1 MATQQYDYL
10 VFIGRFEPFHNGH
23 AAVAR
28 HALGKAAK
36 VIFLVGSA
44 DTPRTVKNPF
54 TVAERAVMIQAAL
67 ADSAE
72 RLIVR
77 PLRDHLYNES
87 QWIANVQRSVAE
99 AVRADGGNAQAR
111 IGLIGMDKDASSY
124 YLREFPQ
131 WPLVDVNH
139 TATLSATELRKFLFE
154 ANQIDSH
161 GGLMLIRANVP
172 APVFDMLEAFRKSSP
187 AFKQLVAEYQ
197 FIEQYRAAWAD
208 APYAPTFVTTDAVVV
223 HSGHVLLVR
232 RRAEP
237 GRGLWALPGGFVGQ
251 HETLLDACLRELR
264 EEIPRLW
271 YVIRDEGGRELR
283 HGPVPDEFAGIG
295 GALDQVSQARLGYLF
310 GDDRIAGARL
320 KRVDAGFGPV
330 RILTTE
336 KGRVMSASRLLW
348 MTLSLFATLI
358 LPLLAVMALVTA
370 IATPKVVRWSLRSL
384 EPVIAQARALDVER
398 RGARLPESGVP
409 DEVRPLVSAVNGA
422 LARYDEGFERRRRFL
437 ADAAHELRTPIAILS
452 ARLEAMPASAER
464 ERLLQDVARMS
475 VLAEHLLDLQRLDR
489 NEPQLE
495 PLELGELGQRVAAE
509 LAPLAIAAGYE
520 LAFDAQALPVPV
532 NGDALAPFEANQAQ
546 RAALQRGRNTLVLE
560 AVSGAPE
567 PATLRFEPA
576 AAQVR

>member
-1 MATQQYDYL
+1 MAMQQYDYL

-99 AVRADGGNAQAR
+99 AVRADGGDAQAR
-111 IGLIGMDKDASSY
+111 IGLVGMDKDASSY

-139 TATLSATELRKFLFE
+139 TATLSATELRKYLFE

-264 EEIPRLW
+264 EETRLK
-271 YVIRDEGGRELR
+271 VPLAVLKGSIKGERVFDHPDRSARGRTITHAFHFDFPAGEL
-283 HGPVPDEFAGIG
+283 P
-295 GALDQVSQARLGYLF
+295 QVRG
-310 GDDRIAGARL
+310 GDDADKARWI
-320 KRVDAGFGPV
+320 PV
-330 RILTTE
+330 SEALE
-336 KGRVMSASRLLW
+336 MS
-348 MTLSLFATLI
+348 
-358 LPLLAVMALVTA
+358 
-370 IATPKVVRWSLRSL
+370 
-384 EPVIAQARALDVER
+384 
-398 RGARLPESGVP
+398 
-409 DEVRPLVSAVNGA
+409 
-422 LARYDEGFERRRRFL
+422 
-437 ADAAHELRTPIAILS
+437 
-452 ARLEAMPASAER
+452 
-464 ERLLQDVARMS
+464 
-475 VLAEHLLDLQRLDR
+475 
-489 NEPQLE
+489 PQLFE
-495 PLELGELGQRVAAE
+495 DHLHILEYFLG
-509 LAPLAIAAGYE
+509 
-520 LAFDAQALPVPV
+520 
-532 NGDALAPFEANQAQ
+532 
-546 RAALQRGRNTLVLE
+546 RG
-560 AVSGAPE
+560 
-567 PATLRFEPA
+567 
-576 AAQVR
+576 